1 MQRRGNK
8 EQGATYPPL
17 SLVYYSVM
25 PNFLQD
31 VRFGLRLLA
40 RDRSFTITA
49 LLTLAVCIGA
59 NAAMFS
65 VVRSVLLKPL
75 PFPGSERV
83 VLLYNSYPKAG
94 APRAGAG
101 VPDLF
106 DRREGVK
113 ALTEQALFRRENMAY
128 GDAEGVERLITVRA
142 TPSFFKVAPVS
153 AIRGRVFDDQ
163 DGEVGKNQKVLLSY
177 GFWKRR
183 MAGRDDVAGQQMRLN
198 GQQFEVVGVLPESF
212 SFMQNDVD
220 LFTPAA
226 FAPADRSDDRRHS
239 NNWQMVGR
247 MADGAT
253 VELVQQQVDAVNRS
267 LDDRVPQFKQ
277 ALKDANFRTVT
288 VKLQDDMVR
297 DIKAALYLLWGGVL
311 FVLVIGCVNLANL
324 MIVRSASRTREMAT
338 RHAIGGEMARLARQL
353 LTETTVLAAVGGLA
367 GVLLAWW
374 GTRSVAALN
383 LDQLP
388 RGYEIQLDPM
398 GLAFAAALILAVGLI
413 LGVAPA
419 FRLRSLNLNAAL
431 REESRGGTSGR
442 VAQRVRRV
450 LAVTQVAI
458 ALVLLVGAGLLLA
471 SFRAVLN
478 LDFGFTPGGVMTATV
493 NLPGVNYTQPAQRGA
508 FAVRALEQL
517 RAIPGVESVGATSNL
532 PFSGQPNSNLIM
544 AEGYVMKPGESL
556 LAPSQVL
563 ASAGYFETMKIQ
575 VVKGRSFRASD
586 TAEATPVAIID
597 ERLAQRFWPGQEAVG
612 RRLYRP
618 SDPKDL
624 QKITPQTQ
632 FFTIVGIS
640 KEVVAADPRN
650 DFTPIG
656 AFYFPIEQVR
666 PGGMTFTLR
675 MAGASGT
682 IGSDIKQAI
691 KAIDPSLPVFR
702 VQTMQEWIDRALVGR
717 RAPMLI
723 AAGFSAV
730 ALFLAGIG
738 IYGVLAYGVA
748 ERKRELGVRMALGG
762 STASVFRLVLSDG
775 IWIAGIGL
783 VAGLTG
789 SYFVGRLM
797 QSVLYG
803 VTPMNVGVMGLVTG
817 VLAAVALVAT
827 AIPAMRAA
835 RINPVVVLGK

>member
-1 MQRRGNK
+1 MAN
-8 EQGATYPPL
+8 L
-17 SLVYYSVM
+17 
-25 PNFLQD
+25 LQD
-31 VRFGLRLLA
+31 IRFGLRLLA

-75 PFPGSERV
+75 PFPGSERA
-83 VLLYNSYPKAG
+83 VLLYNSYPNAG
-94 APRAGAG
+94 APRVGAA

-106 DRREGVK
+106 DRIEGVK
-113 ALTEQALFRRENMAY
+113 ALTEQALFRRESMAY
-128 GDAEGVERLITVRA
+128 GEAEGVERLITIRA
-142 TPSFFKVAPVS
+142 TPSFFKVAPVG
-153 AIRGRVFDDQ
+153 AIRGRVFDDK
-163 DGEVGKNQKVLLSY
+163 DGEVGQNQKVLLTHA
-177 GFWKRR
+177 FWQRR
-183 MAGRDDVAGQQMRLN
+183 LAGKDDVIGQKLRLN
-198 GQQFEVVGVLPESF
+198 GQQFEVVGVLPASF
-212 SFMQNDVD
+212 SFLQNDID

-226 FAPADRSDDRRHS
+226 FAPADRGDDRRHS

-253 VELVQQQVDAVNRS
+253 VKLVQQQVDALNRAI
-267 LDDRVPQFKQ
+267 DDRVPQFKQ
-277 ALKDANFRTVT
+277 ILKDANFRTVT
-288 VKLQDDMVR
+288 VLLQDDLVR
-297 DIKAALYLLWGGVL
+297 DIKGALYLLWGGVL

-324 MIVRSASRTREMAT
+324 MIVRSASRSREMAT
-338 RHAIGGEMARLARQL
+338 RHAIGGEMSRLARQL
-353 LTETTVLAAVGGLA
+353 LTETTVLSGAGGLA

-374 GTRSVAALN
+374 ATRSVAALN

-398 GLAFAAALILAVGLI
+398 GLAFAAALILAVGLV

-419 FRLRSLNLNAAL
+419 FRLRYLNLNAAL

-442 VAQRVRRV
+442 GAQQVRKV
-450 LAVTQVAI
+450 LAIAQVAI
-458 ALVLLVGAGLLLA
+458 ALVLLIGAGLLLA

-478 LDFGFTPGGVMTATV
+478 MDVGFTPANVMTANV
-493 NLPGVNYTQPAQRGA
+493 NLPGANYAQPAQRGA
-508 FAVRALEQL
+508 FATRALEQL
-517 RAIPGVESVGATSNL
+517 RAIPGVESVGATTAL
-532 PFSGQPNSNLIM
+532 PFSGALNNNLIM
-544 AEGYVMKPGESL
+544 AEGHVMKPGESL
-556 LAPSQVL
+556 LAPSQSL
-563 ASAGYFETMKIQ
+563 ASAGYFETMKIPM
-575 VVKGRSFRASD
+575 VKGRSFRTSD

-597 ERLAQRFWPGQEAVG
+597 ERLAERFWPGQDAVG

-632 FFTIVGIS
+632 FFTVVGVV
-640 KEVVAADPRN
+640 KEVVTADPRN
-650 DFTPIG
+650 DFTPVG
-656 AFYFPIEQVR
+656 AFYFPVEQAR

-675 MAGASGT
+675 LAGPSNT
-682 IGSDIKQAI
+682 IASDIKRAI
-691 KAIDPSLPVFR
+691 TGIDPELPVFR

-723 AAGFSAV
+723 AAGFSMV

-762 STASVFRLVLSDG
+762 STASVFRLVLGDG
-775 IWIAGIGL
+775 MWIAGLGL

-797 QSVLYG
+797 QTLLFG
-803 VTPMNVGVMGLVTG
+803 VSSMNVGVIGLVTG
-817 VLAAVALVAT
+817 VLAAVAMVAT
-827 AIPAMRAA
+827 AIPALRAA

>member
-1 MQRRGNK
+1 MAN
-8 EQGATYPPL
+8 L
-17 SLVYYSVM
+17 
-25 PNFLQD
+25 LQD
-31 VRFGLRLLA
+31 IRFGLRLLA

-83 VLLYNSYPKAG
+83 VLLYNSYPNAG
-94 APRAGAG
+94 APRVGTA

-113 ALTEQALFRRENMAY
+113 ALTEQALFRREGMTY
-128 GDAEGVERLITVRA
+128 GDADGVERLITIRA
-142 TPSFFKVAPVS
+142 MPSFFKVAPVG
-153 AIRGRVFDDQ
+153 AYRGRVFDEK
-163 DGEVGKNQKVLLSY
+163 DGEVGQNQKVLLTY
-177 GFWKRR
+177 AFWQRR
-183 MAGRDDVAGQQMRLN
+183 LGGRDNAVGQSIRLN

-212 SFMQNDVD
+212 SFLQNDVD

-226 FAPADRSDDRRHS
+226 FAPADRGDDRRHS

-253 VELVQQQVDAVNRS
+253 VALVQEQVDAVNRAI
-267 LDDRVPQFKQ
+267 DDRVPQFKQ
-277 ALKDANFRTVT
+277 VLKDANFRTVT
-288 VKLQDDMVR
+288 VLLQDDVVS
-297 DIKAALYLLWGGVL
+297 DIKNALYLLWGGVL

-324 MIVRSASRTREMAT
+324 MIVRSASRAREMAT
-338 RHAIGGEMARLARQL
+338 RHAIGGEMGRLARQL
-353 LTETTVLAAVGGLA
+353 LTETTVLAVAGGIA

-374 GTRSVAALN
+374 ATRSVASLN

-388 RGYEIQLDPM
+388 RGYEIQLDPV
-398 GLAFAAALILAVGLI
+398 GLAFAAVLVLGVGLV

-419 FRLRSLNLNAAL
+419 FRLRYLNLNAAL

-442 VAQRVRRV
+442 RAQQVRKG
-450 LAVTQVAI
+450 LAIAQVAI
-458 ALVLLVGAGLLLA
+458 ALVLLIGAGLLLA

-478 LDFGFTPGGVMTATV
+478 MDYGFTPAGVMTANV
-493 NLPGVNYTQPAQRGA
+493 NLPGANYAQPPQRGA
-508 FAVRALEQL
+508 FVARALEQL
-517 RAIPGVESVGATSNL
+517 RAIPGVESAGATTAL
-532 PFSGQPNSNLIM
+532 PFSGALNNNVIM

-556 LAPSQVL
+556 LAPSQAL
-563 ASAGYFETMKIQ
+563 ASSGYFEAMKIQ
-575 VVKGRSFRASD
+575 VTKGRAFNAGD
-586 TAEATPVAIID
+586 TAEATPVAIVD
-597 ERLAQRFWPGQEAVG
+597 ERLANRFWPGKDAVG

-632 FFTIVGIS
+632 FYTVVG
-640 KEVVAADPRN
+640 VVKDVVTADPRN
-650 DFTPIG
+650 DFTPVG
-656 AFYFPIEQVR
+656 TFYFPIEQAR

-675 MAGASGT
+675 LAGPSNT
-682 IGSDIKQAI
+682 IASDIKRAI
-691 KAIDPSLPVFR
+691 TGIDPELPVFR
-702 VQTMQEWIDRALVGR
+702 LQTMQEWIDRALVGR

-730 ALFLAGIG
+730 ALFLAGVG
-738 IYGVLAYGVA
+738 IYGVLAYGVS

-762 STASVFRLVLSDG
+762 STASVFRLVLNDG
-775 IWIAGIGL
+775 LFIAGIGL
-783 VAGLTG
+783 VAGIVG
-789 SYFVGRLM
+789 SYFVGKLM
-797 QSVLYG
+797 QSLLFG
-803 VTPMNVGVMGLVTG
+803 VTPMNAAVIGVVTG
-817 VLAAVALVAT
+817 VLAGVALVAT
-827 AIPAMRAA
+827 AIPALRAS